1 MGGLDPARAQ
11 PHFGEGGIIVEQLDF
26 EQDMADQVGY
36 EFDFDEMVREQEL
49 REAENARAA
58 AIDQVERNADDEW
71 KRIATEAVWRLAYSR
86 LEFTTDDVWEELEGL
101 GYSTHEPRAMGA
113 VMRASARNGIICKT
127 DRVMNSRRVQC
138 HARPVAVWQSLWR
151 TS

>member
-1 MGGLDPARAQ
+1 
-11 PHFGEGGIIVEQLDF
+11 VEELDF

-71 KRIATEAVWRLAYSR
+71 REAAAEIIMRLAQTRSV
-86 LEFTTDDVWEELEGL
+86 FTTDDVWEQLVL
-101 GYSTHEPRAMGA
+101 AGYTTHEPRAMGA
-113 VMRASARNGIICKT
+113 VMRASARMGVICKT
-127 DRVMNSRRVQC
+127 DRVVNSRRAQC

-151 TS
+151 S